1 MKRFLQFILA
11 IVLSSTAGLSQTTL
25 DTSYLP
31 NVPYAVYAL
40 GLQGDGKLVTGEGY
54 TLPSVATDYFRFNI
68 DGTQDPTMSFIGD
81 TRETL
86 SGNMTEVISAS
97 CFIDGTVALS
107 GAFYYVNNYYFP
119 QAFKTDEAG
128 KLLGYYIPE
137 VDSYVIP
144 NTNGTKWIVYPYI
157 VALPDNGALIYS
169 NFSTINGAARPG
181 IARLNSAGKLVSS
194 FLPVPSTT
202 SISSTALIDHE
213 VNCAVVQPDGLTLIA
228 GEFDRFN
235 GQTKPYL
242 VRVTATGALDPNFNP
257 APNAECTTIALQPD
271 GKIIVTGSFSSI
283 GGGAQSKIA
292 RLNSDGTLDSTFS
305 CSVDTGVVLST
316 QLRADGKLMIAGTF
330 TFVNAF
336 SRGRFALLDSDGTL
350 NAAYSSLGASGS
362 VYGAT
367 IQNDGKVI
375 LGGYFLTIG
384 GTARNYLG
392 RVTPE
397 TSATNTLE
405 IDVEGQ
411 TIDWTRSGS
420 APEIENAEFRLSTN
434 NGVTYTTLLGKGV
447 RTATGWRLTG
457 QKLPGNKTFH
467 IRARGLSRGGYLNSS
482 SSVMQT
488 VQSFFRP
495 LPSITT
501 QPSGDTVVVGDT
513 GVDFTVVAT
522 SAAAMSYQWK
532 LNNKSIPS
540 ATSATYTIP
549 GGVTTA
555 QAGSY
560 TCTITST
567 AGSVTTTPVTLVVV
581 TPITITKE
589 PVFQAVLLAKPATF
603 SVTVTGTSPQ
613 YQWYKGSSLIPN
625 ATAATYKIPAAGL
638 GDETNYHVV
647 VSNFA
652 GPKTSATVQLYIVDQ
667 GADVVA
673 PPASAILPLG
683 QASHTLTATVV
694 SESPPVNQWL
704 KNNVAI
710 KGATTTSLTLNAL
723 KMTDAG
729 KYALRSTNPAGSET
743 SAIAEIA
750 IVDQLSTKHFVVKQ
764 GGAATLTALAAGNGL
779 SYKWKKAGNYLTEAA
794 PAITGTLTKTLKLTG
809 LTPADTA
816 AYTCEV
822 TAPGGALDSASQ
834 QVTVTTGVPEILNTF
849 DLPQAMVG
857 ADYDYP
863 VPVNSDP
870 LLTPNLFTMKGHPVG
885 LKIDPFTG
893 RITGRPTVAKTVL
906 TTYTVTVKASN
917 GSGPGIEKT
926 DTLEVLPVPG
936 GLVGNY
942 IGILPADAGIPIFKN
957 GGRVDLSVTTAGS
970 YSGKVYLGTLAY
982 PFSGGRLNEGVGIH
996 HQNTIL
1002 VPRKGLTP
1010 LTFQFDLDAVSNL
1023 LTGSIIDG
1031 ANTAPVSG
1039 WRNKWSATDKALL
1052 YKGYYTQA
1060 MAVPAPPLNDF
1071 SYPHGDGYATFT
1083 VAELGTLTV
1092 SGRLAD
1098 DTAFTTSGGFVG
1110 PTGQIAV
1117 YTALYGT
1124 TGGAVWGTS
1133 TITPAGAAPG
1143 YAESTTAGTLNW
1155 IKHPQTTGYTYAAGF
1170 GPLALP
1176 ATGAKYATSAP
1187 GTNVI
1192 GSDITF
1198 PDTSL
1203 TFTGAHVDTA
1213 PQNPNV
1219 LATLSG
1225 TNAFLLPTFAS
1236 GNNPATTAL
1245 KFNTVATGILN
1256 GSFVI
1261 TEDVDPGPV
1270 VKNVK
1275 RTAKVYGVVVRNIA
1289 TGAGTGR
1296 GYFTLL
1302 QSPGSTTSQV
1312 LGGLLQVTNAP

>member
-1 MKRFLQFILA
+1 MTLLIRFLSLA
-11 IVLSSTAGLSQTTL
+11 SLLPTIAWSQGSL
-25 DTSYLP
+25 DTTFTP
-31 NVPYAVYAL
+31 Q
-40 GLQGDGKLVTGEGY
+40 LQYSAEAIGIQPDGKIITGYERRDNSLVSEM
-54 TLPSVATDYFRFNI
+54 FRFNP
-68 DGTQDPTMSFIGD
+68 DGTPD
-81 TRETL
+81 TTFTV
-86 SGNMTEVISAS
+86 SGNALLSDDNGYISEVKSVS
-97 CFIDGTVALS
+97 CFMDGTVAIS
-107 GAFYYVNNYYFP
+107 GCFDVVSNSYYAPKIV
-119 QAFKTDEAG
+119 KLTEAG
-128 KLLGYYIPE
+128 KVTPYRSPYALNVGWLVRPFIVPLPDNTALMYSEFNMLDGSSRAGIAKL
-137 VDSYVIP
+137 
-144 NTNGTKWIVYPYI
+144 NTNGSWQQGFT
-157 VALPDNGALIYS
+157 
-169 NFSTINGAARPG
+169 
-181 IARLNSAGKLVSS
+181 
-194 FLPVPSTT
+194 PVPSFVGAATYPEL
-202 SISSTALIDHE
+202 AHE
-213 VNCAVVQPDGLTLIA
+213 VYCAVQQPDGKILLC
-228 GEFDRFN
+228 GEFNRMN
-235 GQTKPYL
+235 GQNVPFL
-242 VRVTATGALDPNFNP
+242 ARVTATGALDASFVP
-257 APNAECTTIALQPD
+257 APNNRCYAISVLPD
-271 GKIIVTGSFSSI
+271 NKILVVGQFTSI
-283 GGGAQSKIA
+283 GGGSRYLIA
-292 RLNSDGTLDSTFS
+292 RLNADGTLDESFDCDIQGGLVYHMIPRS
-305 CSVDTGVVLST
+305 
-316 QLRADGKLMIAGTF
+316 DGKVMIGGSF
-330 TFVNAF
+330 TSVNG
-336 SRGRFALLDSDGTL
+336 SGRGRYALINSDGST
-350 NAAYSSLGASGS
+350 NAAYSGLGASGY
-362 VYGAT
+362 VDGMA

-375 LGGYFLTIG
+375 LVGGFSFIG
-384 GTARNYLG
+384 GTVRSFIG
-392 RVTPE
+392 RVNPDVA
-397 TSATNTLE
+397 ATNTLS
-405 IDVEGQ
+405 IDAEGQ
-411 TIDWTRSGS
+411 VLDWDRGGS

-434 NGVTYTTLLGKGV
+434 GGVSYTTLLGKGV
-447 RTATGWRLTG
+447 RTATGWRL
-457 QKLPGNKTFH
+457 QNIQLPGNKTFH
-467 IRARGLSRGGYLNSS
+467 IRARGLSRGGLFNNSA
-482 SSVMQT
+482 SVMQS

-495 LPSITT
+495 LPAITS
-501 QPSGDTVVVGDT
+501 QPVGNTVVVGDA
-513 GVDFTVVAT
+513 GVGFSVIAT
-522 SAAAMSYQWK
+522 SAAAMNFQWK
-532 LNNKSIPS
+532 LNGKAIPG

-555 QAGSY
+555 HAGSY

-567 AGSVTTTPVTLVVV
+567 AGAVTTAAATLVVI

-589 PVFQAVLLAKPATF
+589 PVFQAVLMGKPATF

-613 YQWYKGSSLIPN
+613 YQWYKGSSMIPG
-625 ATAATYKIPAAGL
+625 AISATYKIPAAGL

-652 GPKTSATVQLYIVDQ
+652 GPQTSATVQLFIVDQ
-667 GADVVA
+667 GSDITV

-683 QASHTLTATVV
+683 LASHTLTATVV
-694 SESPPVNQWL
+694 SESPPLNQWL

-729 KYALRSTNPAGSET
+729 KYAFRSTNPAGSET

-764 GGAATLTALAAGNGL
+764 GGAATLTALAAGNGP
-779 SYKWKKAGNYLTEAA
+779 SYKWKKAGNYLTET
-794 PAITGTLTKTLKLTG
+794 PPTITGTLTKTLKLTG

-822 TAPGGALDSASQ
+822 TTPGGSLDSASQ
-834 QVTVTTGVPEILNTF
+834 QVTVTTGAPEILNTF

-857 ADYDYP
+857 ADYDYQ

-906 TTYTVTVKASN
+906 TTYNVTVKVSN
-917 GSGPGIEKT
+917 GSGPGNELT

-957 GGRVDLSVTTAGS
+957 GGRVDLSVTSAGS
-970 YSGKVYLGTLAY
+970 YSGKVILGTLTY

-996 HQNTIL
+996 NQNTIL

-1023 LTGSIIDG
+1023 LTGSIFEG
-1031 ANTAPVSG
+1031 VNTAPVSG
-1039 WRNKWSATDKALL
+1039 WRNKWSTTDKALL

-1060 MAVPAPPLNDF
+1060 MAVPVPPPNDF
-1071 SYPHGDGYATFT
+1071 TYPHGDSYATFT
-1083 VAELGTLTV
+1083 VADLGTLTV

-1124 TGGAVWGTS
+1124 TGGAVWGIS

-1143 YAESTTAGTLNW
+1143 YAESTTAGMLNW

-1170 GPLALP
+1170 GPLALT
-1176 ATGAKYATSAP
+1176 ASGAKYAISSA

-1192 GSDITF
+1192 GSDITL
-1198 PDTSL
+1198 PDTSI
-1203 TFTGAHVDTA
+1203 TFTGANVETEL
-1213 PQNPNV
+1213 QNPNV
-1219 LATLSG
+1219 FATLTS
-1225 TNAFLLPTFAS
+1225 TNAFQIPTFAS
-1236 GNNPATTAL
+1236 GNNPTSTAL
-1245 KFNTVATGILN
+1245 KLNTAATGVLN

-1261 TEDVDPGPV
+1261 TEDIDPGPV

-1289 TGAGTGR
+1289 TGAGIGV
-1296 GYFTLL
+1296 GYFTLV

-1312 LGGLLQVTNAP
+1312 LGGLFQVTNAP

>member
-1 MKRFLQFILA
+1 MKLPILSLLLLGFPA
-11 IVLSSTAGLSQTTL
+11 LALAQATV
-25 DTSYLP
+25 DTSYTPSVLR
-31 NVPYAVYAL
+31 NVVAL
-40 GLQGDGKLVTGEGY
+40 GLQPDGKLVTGVGF
-54 TLPSVATDYFRFNI
+54 LNFSPGTDTFRFHVNGSR
-68 DGTQDPTMSFIGD
+68 DTSFAFIAD
-81 TRETL
+81 TL
-86 SGNMTEVISAS
+86 STSNSGEISRISSAS
-97 CFIDGTVALS
+97 CFMDGTVALS
-107 GAFYYVNNYYFP
+107 GSFNYVNNYYFP
-119 QAFKTDEAG
+119 KAFKVNEAG
-128 KLLGYYIPE
+128 SPLGYYIPE
-137 VDSYVIP
+137 VSTPSWV
-144 NTNGTKWIVYPYI
+144 VYPRI
-157 VALPDNGALIYS
+157 VALPDGTALIYS
-169 NFSTINGAARPG
+169 DFAFANGGSRPG
-181 IARLNSAGKLVSS
+181 IAKLTTTGSLISS
-194 FLPVPSTT
+194 FAPVPAST
-202 SISSTALIDHE
+202 SISSTAALDHR
-213 VNCAVVQPDGLTLIA
+213 VNCAVVQPDGQVLIA
-228 GEFDRFN
+228 GQFDRFN
-235 GQTKPYL
+235 GQSKAYL
-242 VRVTATGALDPNFNP
+242 VRVTSTGALDATFDANP
-257 APNAECTTIALQPD
+257 SNLCQTLALQPD
-271 GKIIVTGSFSSI
+271 GKIIVTGGFNSI
-283 GGGAQSKIA
+283 GGGTANTIA
-292 RLNSDGTLDSTFS
+292 RLNSDGSLDPTFNCAIPSGEVFSTA
-305 CSVDTGVVLST
+305 
-316 QLRADGKLMIAGTF
+316 LRADGKIVIVGSF
-330 TFVNAF
+330 TVVNST
-336 SRGRFALLDSDGTL
+336 SRLYTAVLNSDG
-350 NAAYSSLGASGS
+350 SLASGFS
-362 VYGAT
+362 GISGDNYIYGTT
-367 IQNDGKVI
+367 IQNDGKII
-375 LGGYFLTIG
+375 LGGFFNHLGTTTI
-384 GTARNYLG
+384 NYLG
-392 RVTPE
+392 RVNPE
-397 TSATNTLE
+397 TSAVDSLAV
-405 IDVEGQ
+405 DPEGQ
-411 TIDWTRSGS
+411 TIDWTRGGS
-420 APEIENAEFRLSTN
+420 APEIENAEFRISTN
-434 NGVTYTTLLGKGV
+434 NGVSYTTVLGKGV

-482 SSVMQT
+482 SSVMQS

-495 LPSITT
+495 LPSITS
-501 QPSGDTVVVGDT
+501 QPTGSTVVVGDT
-513 GVDFTVVAT
+513 GVGFSVAAT

-532 LNNKSIPS
+532 LNNKAIPG
-540 ATSATYTIP
+540 ATSASYTIP

-555 QAGSY
+555 HAGSY
-560 TCTITST
+560 ICTITST
-567 AGSVTTTPVTLVVV
+567 AGSVNTTAAALVVV

-589 PVFQAVLLAKPATF
+589 PVFQAVLLGKPATF

-613 YQWYKGSSLIPN
+613 YQWYKGSSMIPN

-652 GPKTSATVQLYIVDQ
+652 GPENSATVQLYIVDQ

-710 KGATTTSLTLNAL
+710 KGATSTSLTLNAL

-729 KYALRSTNPAGSET
+729 KFTFRSTNPAGSET

-764 GGAATLTALAAGNGL
+764 GGSATLTALAAGNSL
-779 SYKWKKAGNYLTEAA
+779 TYKWKKAGGYISDAP

-809 LTPADTA
+809 LTPTDTA

-822 TAPGGALDSASQ
+822 TAPGGALDSAAQ

-917 GSGPGIEKT
+917 GSGPGLEVT

-936 GLVGNY
+936 GLVGSY
-942 IGILPADAGIPIFKN
+942 IGILPADAGIPLFKN
-957 GGRVDLSVTTAGS
+957 GGRVDLTVTTAGS
-970 YSGKVYLGTLAY
+970 YSGKVILGTLSY

-996 HQNTIL
+996 NQNSIL

-1023 LTGSIIDG
+1023 LTGTIIDG
-1031 ANTAPVSG
+1031 VNSANVSG
-1039 WRNKWSATDKALL
+1039 WRNTWSATNKALL

-1071 SYPHGDGYATFT
+1071 TYPHGDSYATFT
-1083 VAELGTLTV
+1083 VADLGTLTV

-1124 TGGAVWGTS
+1124 TGGAVWGTT
-1133 TITPAGAAPG
+1133 TITSAGAAPG

-1176 ATGAKYATSAP
+1176 ATGAKYATSAA

-1192 GSDITF
+1192 GSEIGL

-1203 TFTGAHVDTA
+1203 TFTGANVDTA

-1219 LATLSG
+1219 LATLTSA
-1225 TNAFLLPTFAS
+1225 NVFQPPTFAS

-1245 KFNTVATGILN
+1245 KFNTAATGILN

-1275 RTAKVYGVVVRNIA
+1275 RTAKVYGVVVRNLA

-1302 QSPGSTTSQV
+1302 QSPGTTTSQT
-1312 LGGLLQVTNAP
+1312 LGGKLEVTNAP